1 MAFDWAKLGGSV
13 TQFLEAFRIVRVC
26 PEKMDAPNEQLS
38 LNLTTL
44 AIVLAI
50 FVLARR
56 SIAGAETGV
65 ASDMFGTIVS
75 ASIMFVTGFVILIID
90 NASDVMTRVRKWGM
104 FFVLTWIV
112 SLVVV
117 ILVDGIAV
125 WNHSPDVPT
134 TVVIDSIFI
143 PGSLPPLVKNS
154 FRALIM
160 GLIALTILLIKT
172 RINDPQF
179 RILSRCSITTI
190 MAGLIMNTLL
200 LQAFLYSNLI

>member
-1 MAFDWAKLGGSV
+1 MAFDWAKFSGSV
-13 TQFLEAFRIVRVC
+13 PQFLEAFRIVRVC
-26 PEKMDAPNEQLS
+26 PEKIDAPSEQLS

-44 AIVLAI
+44 AVVLAI

-56 SIAGAETGV
+56 SIAGADAGV
-65 ASDMFGTIVS
+65 ASDMVGTIIS

-90 NASDVMTRVRKWGM
+90 NSSDVMTRVRKWGM

-125 WNHSPDVPT
+125 WNHSSDVPT
-134 TVVIDSIFI
+134 TVVIDSVFI
-143 PGSLPPLVKNS
+143 PGSLSPLIKNS
-154 FRALIM
+154 LRALIM
-160 GLIALTILLIKT
+160 GLIALAILLIKT
-172 RINDPQF
+172 RFNDPQF
-179 RILSRCSITTI
+179 RILSRCSLTTI
-190 MAGLIMNTLL
+190 LAGLVMNTVL

>member
-13 TQFLEAFRIVRVC
+13 PQFLEAFRIVRVC
-26 PEKMDAPNEQLS
+26 PEKIDAPTEQLS

-44 AIVLAI
+44 AIVLVI
-50 FVLARR
+50 FVLARH

-90 NASDVMTRVRKWGM
+90 NTSDVMTRVRKWGM

-117 ILVDGIAV
+117 IVLDGIAV

-154 FRALIM
+154 LRALIV
-160 GLIALTILLIKT
+160 GLIALGILLIKT
-172 RINDPQF
+172 RFNDPQF

-190 MAGLIMNTLL
+190 LAGLVMNTLL